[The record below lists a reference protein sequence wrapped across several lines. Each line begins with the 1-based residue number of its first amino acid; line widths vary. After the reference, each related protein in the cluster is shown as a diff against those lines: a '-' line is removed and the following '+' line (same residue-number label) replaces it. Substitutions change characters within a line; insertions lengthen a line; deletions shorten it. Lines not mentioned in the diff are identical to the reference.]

1 MVVAAALLASCTGS
15 KGGSSATSKPR
26 RGGVL
31 RVGVTAIST
40 FDPAQARSVD
50 QQLVADQLFDAL
62 TATDPV
68 THQPVPAIADH
79 WQASAD
85 QRQWDFFI
93 RPSARF
99 SNGRPITAADVKYT
113 LERVSKQGSGS
124 QGADLLAPISGYG
137 AWAVQGT
144 APELSGVTA
153 PSESTVH
160 IALEQPLA
168 VLPALLSAPVFGIVA
183 RESVEAA
190 APAPTFADAPVT
202 SGPFTVKS
210 KRSDV
215 IDLVPAPDA
224 TTFLAGIELVQKP
237 DLASAYRSFKAGDLD
252 YATVP
257 PEEVDDAARRYGRSQ
272 FRPYVAELFYGFNLK
287 SPKLAD
293 PRFREAIV
301 RGIDRDAIVKAVFG
315 SIVSPASGIVTAG
328 ADGHQADACGDP
340 CRHDPAK
347 VKELLQQVFGTNP
360 VPTIE
365 VAVDDDTSQQAV
377 ARAMQASLKDVGIPA
392 EVVVKSIKEYRDFV
406 LSGQAELFRL
416 GWIARYPSADDF
428 LPPLFATGSPNN
440 LTGFSDP
447 AVDEQLRQARAEAD
461 PAHRTAL
468 YQQAEKAIMA
478 QLPVLPVAQYELH
491 GVVSGRVRGLTLTST
506 GTFDAARVWLTD
518 ARTAPKR

>member
-1 MVVAAALLASCTGS
+1 
-15 KGGSSATSKPR
+15 
-26 RGGVL
+26 
-31 RVGVTAIST
+31 
-40 FDPAQARSVD
+40 
-50 QQLVADQLFDAL
+50 
-62 TATDPV
+62 
-68 THQPVPAIADH
+68 
-79 WQASAD
+79 
-85 QRQWDFFI
+85 
-93 RPSARF
+93 
-99 SNGRPITAADVKYT
+99 
-113 LERVSKQGSGS
+113 
-124 QGADLLAPISGYG
+124 
-137 AWAVQGT
+137 
-144 APELSGVTA
+144 
-153 PSESTVH
+153 
-160 IALEQPLA
+160 
-168 VLPALLSAPVFGIVA
+168 
-183 RESVEAA
+183 
-190 APAPTFADAPVT
+190 
-202 SGPFTVKS
+202 
-210 KRSDV
+210 
-215 IDLVPAPDA
+215 
-224 TTFLAGIELVQKP
+224 
-237 DLASAYRSFKAGDLD
+237 
-252 YATVP
+252 
-257 PEEVDDAARRYGRSQ
+257 
-272 FRPYVAELFYGFNLK
+272 VAELFYGFNLK

-392 EVVVKSIKEYRDFV
+392 EVVVKSIKEYRDFA

-468 YQQAEKAIMA
+468 YQQAEKAIMG